1 MVKNPLGQSTE
12 YPSHYDPKLLFPIP
26 RIDNRQRLGVDAQ
39 SLPFKG
45 YDAWRAYEISWL
57 SPKGKPV
64 QAIGEFI
71 VPADST
77 YMVESKS
84 LKLYLNSLNQ
94 TELKSMGEAQES
106 IARDLSHITAAN
118 VLVQLFELDSASLVP
133 ITLPAG
139 ICLDDLDIEAREY
152 SPSPDLLSSD
162 ASRRVE
168 ESLYSNVFR
177 SNCPVTQQPDWGTV
191 EISYK
196 GAMID
201 HAALLR
207 YLVSFRQHEGF
218 HEDCAEQI
226 YLDIAQRCEPTALN
240 VSINFLRRGGIEIN
254 PVRGNGLIDVDFPAP
269 RFARQ

>member
-12 YPSHYDPKLLFPIP
+12 YPSHYDPALLFPIA
-26 RIDNRQRLGVDAQ
+26 RIDNRLKLGVDTYQ
-39 SLPFKG
+39 LPFRG

-71 VPADST
+71 VPADSAT
-77 YMVESKS
+77 MVESKS

-94 TELKSMGEAQES
+94 TEFKTTEEAQDV
-106 IARDLSHITAAN
+106 IARDLSHITGAK
-118 VLVQLFELDSASLVP
+118 VLVQLFALDSASLVP
-133 ITLPAG
+133 ITLPG
-139 ICLDDLDIEAREY
+139 GVCLDHLDIEAREY
-152 SPSPDLLSSD
+152 TPKPDLLSCDDSKQ
-162 ASRRVE
+162 VE
-168 ESLYSNVFR
+168 ETLYSNVFR
-177 SNCPVTQQPDWGTV
+177 SNCPVTQQPDWGTAV
-191 EISYK
+191 ISYK
-196 GAMID
+196 GSLIN

-207 YLVSFRQHEGF
+207 YLISFRQHEGF

-226 YLDIAQRCEPTALN
+226 YLDITRRCKPAGLN

-254 PVRGNGLIDVDFPAP
+254 PVRGNGLIAVDFPAP